1 MTDGSNGS
9 RAKIGFCIFK
19 WLKRKKAKADLIAY
33 NVKILISSFF
43 FYNTT
48 GPVCFSI
55 VNNCSPVATTEWS
68 RFEETLWS
76 AGGSAGKESACNV
89 GDPALIPGS
98 RRSSGEGNGNPLLY
112 SCLENPKDGGA
123 WLATFHGVA
132 KSGTWLRDSHFHSD
146 AVVHRTKAFTHW
158 PFYRKLPTLAL
169 FYLHKCRLF
178 FANTFL

>member
-1 MTDGSNGS
+1 MGHEPRLAFVFLSDW
-9 RAKIGFCIFK
+9 KE
-19 WLKRKKAKADLIAY
+19 KKAKADLIAY
-33 NVKILISSFF
+33 NVKILISSCFF
-43 FYNTT
+43 FFITQLGPFVSVLWTT
-48 GPVCFSI
+48 ALQLQPQSGVGLK
-55 VNNCSPVATTEWS
+55 
-68 RFEETLWS
+68 RLWS

-89 GDPALIPGS
+89 GDPALIPES

-132 KSGTWLRDSHFHSD
+132 TSGTWLRDSHFHSD